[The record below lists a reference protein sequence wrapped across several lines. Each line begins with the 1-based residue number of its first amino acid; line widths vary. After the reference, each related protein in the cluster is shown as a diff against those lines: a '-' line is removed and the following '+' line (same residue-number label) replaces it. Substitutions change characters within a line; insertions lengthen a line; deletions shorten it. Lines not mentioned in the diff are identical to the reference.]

1 MKKIALVAAV
11 ALCAL
16 PSVAL
21 VFFLMTRPPPRS
33 TRLNTLFPYT
43 TLFRSTGAAVGVWY
57 LNRRWTLQLSELE
70 LQQVAAFAQAAVT
83 AAEQRHKDAPK
94 SAETNQQKLDFATR
108 NLLGHLKRA
117 GIKIDRMAAEG
128 MIEAQVNRLRSQNG
142 VTTEAMSPVG
152 KRDLAWTA
160 RDT

>member
-1 MKKIALVAAV
+1 ML
-11 ALCAL
+11 
-16 PSVAL
+16 
-21 VFFLMTRPPPRS
+21 
-33 TRLNTLFPYT
+33 TLLIFK
-43 TLFRSTGAAVGVWY
+43 LAGIVIAAVGVWY
-57 LNRRWTLQLSELE
+57 LNRRWTLQLSALE

-117 GIKIDRMAAEG
+117 GIKLDRMAAEG

-142 VTTEAMSPVG
+142 VAIEERSPVG

>member
-1 MKKIALVAAV
+1 MLTLFIFKLAGMVAA
-11 ALCAL
+11 AAG
-16 PSVAL
+16 
-21 VFFLMTRPPPRS
+21 
-33 TRLNTLFPYT
+33 
-43 TLFRSTGAAVGVWY
+43 STGAAVGVWY
-57 LNRRWTLQLSELE
+57 LNRRWTLQLSALE

-108 NLLGHLKRA
+108 NLLENLKRA
-117 GIKIDRMAAEG
+117 GIKLDRIAAEG

-142 VTTEAMSPVG
+142 VTTEEMSPVG

>member
-1 MKKIALVAAV
+1 MLTLIIFKLAGIVIAAAG
-11 ALCAL
+11 
-16 PSVAL
+16 
-21 VFFLMTRPPPRS
+21 
-33 TRLNTLFPYT
+33 
-43 TLFRSTGAAVGVWY
+43 STGAAVGVWY

-83 AAEQRHKDAPK
+83 AAEQRHKYAPK

-117 GIKIDRMAAEG
+117 GIKIDKMAAEG

>member
-1 MKKIALVAAV
+1 MLTLIIFKLAGIVIAAAG
-11 ALCAL
+11 
-16 PSVAL
+16 
-21 VFFLMTRPPPRS
+21 
-33 TRLNTLFPYT
+33 
-43 TLFRSTGAAVGVWY
+43 STGAAVGVWY

-108 NLLGHLKRA
+108 NLLVHLKRA

-128 MIEAQVNRLRSQNG
+128 MIEAQVNCLRSQNG
-142 VTTEAMSPVG
+142 VTTEATSPVG